1 MKRFALG
8 SPERLTTV
16 LLWAAPLLIIAGL
29 SAGLV
34 TNRWNWL
41 PLGLLALGGS
51 ALLLWLIQQSRVSTG
66 FWGRRSTQTSTNAI
80 LTVIAVIALLGII
93 NFLADRYSV
102 EIDLTE
108 NRAFTLAA
116 ETRDVLQTLDQPVRV
131 LVFDANAASRDRLL
145 LEQYRRQANSQFS
158 FEFID
163 PQEQPALAKKYNVT
177 QVGQVIV
184 VAGKKTQRIDEDLSE
199 SNLTP
204 ALIRVTSDRT
214 IRAYFTTGH
223 NELPLAGGAA
233 SLSEVAKLLEQ
244 RDIELLPLNL
254 LEKGKIPE
262 DANVIVVA
270 GPRQPFLRL
279 EQDLLKAYLNRG
291 GSLLLML
298 DVDVNAGLDDLLNNW
313 GLTLDNR
320 WVIDGSGVG
329 QQVGLGPD
337 TIVVTTYG
345 NHPITQRFA
354 QGPSVFPRA
363 QAIRIDPVKDDDIV
377 EIVLSGP
384 QTWAETDWE
393 SGNLEFT
400 EGVDTKGPLPIG
412 VAITRQLSNNPPK
425 EARLVVFGDSEFATD
440 GVIAYQ
446 GINSDL
452 FVNSVLWLGDRDQKA
467 LSIRPRETTN
477 RRLQLN
483 VTTSRWLEI
492 ISVFLLPLV
501 GFGAAVFVWWRRR

>member
-8 SPERLTTV
+8 SSAAVSTA
-16 LLWAAPLLIIAGL
+16 LLWVAPLCLIAGATAGIVSDRWDWVPLTLL
-29 SAGLV
+29 SVGAG
-34 TNRWNWL
+34 
-41 PLGLLALGGS
+41 
-51 ALLLWLIQQSRVSTG
+51 ALLLWLILQSRVSGG
-66 FWGRRSTQTSTNAI
+66 FWGRRSTQMSTNAI
-80 LTVIAVIALLGII
+80 LTVVAVIALLGVV
-93 NFLADRYSV
+93 NVLGNRYSV
-102 EIDLTE
+102 DIDLTE
-108 NRAFTLAA
+108 NQSFTLAV
-116 ETRDVLQTLDQPVRV
+116 ETRDVLQNLKEPVQV
-131 LVFDANAASRDRLL
+131 LVFDTNAASRDRLL
-145 LEQYRRQANSQFS
+145 LEQYRRHANNRFS
-158 FEFID
+158 FEFVD
-163 PQEQPALAKKYNVT
+163 PQAQPSLARQYNVT

-184 VAGKKTQRIDEDLSE
+184 KAGTKTQRIDEDLSE

-214 IRAYFTTGH
+214 VTAYFTTGH
-223 NELPLAGGAA
+223 NELPLTGGSA

-244 RDIELLPLNL
+244 RDVELLPLNL
-254 LEKGKIPE
+254 LEKGKVPE

-279 EQDLLKAYLNRG
+279 EEDLLKNYLNRG

-298 DVDVNAGLDDLLNNW
+298 DVDVNVGLADLLKDW

-337 TIVVTTYG
+337 TIIVTTYG

-363 QAIRIDPVKDDDIV
+363 QAIRIEPVKDDDIV
-377 EIVLSGP
+377 ELALSGS
-384 QTWAETDWE
+384 QTWAETDWQ

-400 EGVDTKGPLPIG
+400 EGVDTLGPLPLA
-412 VAITRQLSNNPPK
+412 VAITRTLSEEPAK
-425 EARLVVFGDSEFATD
+425 QARLVVFGDSEFATD

-452 FVNSVLWLGDRDQKA
+452 FVNSVLWLGDRDQQA
-467 LSIRPRETTN
+467 LSLRPRQTTN

-483 VTTSRWLEI
+483 VTTSRWIEI
-492 ISVFLLPLV
+492 SAVLLLPLL
-501 GFGAAVFVWWRRR
+501 GFGLAVFLWWRRR